1 MDAISSVGHG
11 GTTPGL
17 PARARAPSTPP
28 PRELQNPGKWRAI
41 PAAAHLP
48 LSKPCRQHG
57 LGRAAAAAQSVVMR
71 HRTGACPTSAC
82 GHPAAAQ
89 PWRYLPRAHCNR
101 HMQSACCSG
110 RNYLRDQLREME
122 VRTASSGARA
132 YCTTSVLQHH
142 DAVGVRVTRRTP
154 EAAASWPNRR
164 SCVAAAAGMAL
175 GPPTTPQLPSSGSR
189 GSQRIWAREIPKR
202 LLLLAF
208 GRSGRPDL
216 PLRPND
222 TADRTRTC
230 SNMFPFSYV
239 NSNVQPDLR
248 WRDWTLII
256 IAPCWRQ

>member
-1 MDAISSVGHG
+1 MV
-11 GTTPGL
+11 
-17 PARARAPSTPP
+17 
-28 PRELQNPGKWRAI
+28 AI

-110 RNYLRDQLREME
+110 RNHLRDQLREME

-216 PLRPND
+216 P
-222 TADRTRTC
+222 
-230 SNMFPFSYV
+230 F
-239 NSNVQPDLR
+239 
-248 WRDWTLII
+248 
-256 IAPCWRQ
+256 APQRHGRSD

>member
-1 MDAISSVGHG
+1 
-11 GTTPGL
+11 
-17 PARARAPSTPP
+17 
-28 PRELQNPGKWRAI
+28 
-41 PAAAHLP
+41 
-48 LSKPCRQHG
+48 
-57 LGRAAAAAQSVVMR
+57 
-71 HRTGACPTSAC
+71 
-82 GHPAAAQ
+82 
-89 PWRYLPRAHCNR
+89 
-101 HMQSACCSG
+101 MQSACCSG

-189 GSQRIWAREIPKR
+189 GSQRIWAREIPTR

-216 PLRPND
+216 PSRDGD

-239 NSNVQPDLR
+239 NSNPEKARRQYARTLPWCAAAWLR
-248 WRDWTLII
+248 L
-256 IAPCWRQ
+256 APAGSCRGAPRGCPARPVGPVCAIDTGCFAIKCPSTGHARTGPVGTNTRS